1 MNLIDFN
8 NGTITVTTTG
18 GTAPYSFL
26 LQQNGSTFNYGGSN
40 FVNPISSSSGTV
52 VFGNAA
58 DTTGQSG
65 LPAGDYTCQITDSN
79 GCILNTPTLTV
90 QQNVPATTTEAPTYT
105 VTINPVANPS
115 DVFGQ
120 YPMVSSG
127 LSAGDSYTIPSPT
140 FGVTGHNFLGYDTYS
155 GTPMAEPQYQPGD
168 VITISGNTNLYAR
181 YQLIPTTLATTLAT
195 TTEATTT
202 QLTVSLTANANPSD
216 IVPAENFTTN
226 YNVSFGSTYTFP
238 GPTFGHSQGWIF
250 SGWSPFPNG
259 GTPTF
264 QPGDTTVINNSGT
277 FYAQWTIPTTTIA
290 PTTEATTT
298 EATTTEAT
306 TTEATTT
313 EATTT
318 EATTTEATTTEA
330 TTTEATTTEATT
342 TEATTTEATTTEA
355 TTTQATTQA
364 TTQLPTFDCDTAGPI
379 VIPDGITN
387 EFIDISS
394 ITLANGTV
402 TAISPQRYLSGVN
415 TFQIGIDIPS
425 GYYNGGS
432 ITCTADATGIDP
444 TTLATTTEATT
455 TEATTTEATT
465 TEATTTEATTT
476 EATTTEAT
484 TTEATTTEATTTVA
498 QETGYYFHLG
508 TGAYPWQQQLI
519 SGNVFYYPDNN
530 SETTFAPIFEDM
542 LTNPSGYP
550 GFDPNDSFTTLIDG
564 AVLNYPANANGNYYW
579 LLLPD
584 SYNIPDLTQNAK
596 LSINGAPDDI
606 CSEKGALTINGI
618 AYTLY
623 KLNTVPTTAGIAV
636 TYNA

>member
-58 DTTGQSG
+58 DTTGQFG

-79 GCILNTPTLTV
+79 GCIINTPTLTV

-155 GTPMAEPQYQPGD
+155 GTPMAPPQYQPGD

-216 IVPAENFTTN
+216 IVPAANFTTN

-238 GPTFGHSQGWIF
+238 GPTFSHSQGWIF

-264 QPGDTTVINNSGT
+264 QPGDTTAINNSGT

-290 PTTEATTT
+290 P
-298 EATTTEAT
+298 
-306 TTEATTT
+306 
-313 EATTT
+313 
-318 EATTTEATTTEA
+318 TTEA

-402 TAISPQRYLSGVN
+402 TAISPLRYLSGVN

-444 TTLATTTEATT
+444 
-455 TEATTTEATT
+455 TTTEATT

-498 QETGYYFHLG
+498 QETGYFFHLG
-508 TGAYPWQQQLI
+508 TGAYPWQQELI
-519 SGNVFYYPDNN
+519 SGNDFYYPNN
-530 SETTFAPIFEDM
+530 DPETSFAPIFEDM
-542 LTNPSGYP
+542 LLNPSGYP
-550 GFDPNDSFTTLIDG
+550 GFDPNDSFAALNDG
-564 AVLNYPANANGNYYW
+564 DVLNYPANANGNYYW

>member
-79 GCILNTPTLTV
+79 GCIINTPTLTV

-120 YPMVSSG
+120 YPMVFSG
-127 LSAGDSYTIPSPT
+127 LSAGDSFTIPAPT
-140 FGVTGHNFLGYDTYS
+140 FGVSGHNFLGYDTYS
-155 GTPMAEPQYQPGD
+155 GTPMAAPEYQPGD
-168 VITISGNTNLYAR
+168 VITISGDTNLYAR

-202 QLTVSLTANANPSD
+202 QLTVTLTANANPSD

-238 GPTFGHSQGWIF
+238 APTFSHSQGWIF

-355 TTTQATTQA
+355 TTT
-364 TTQLPTFDCDTAGPI
+364 
-379 VIPDGITN
+379 
-387 EFIDISS
+387 E
-394 ITLANGTV
+394 
-402 TAISPQRYLSGVN
+402 
-415 TFQIGIDIPS
+415 
-425 GYYNGGS
+425 
-432 ITCTADATGIDP
+432 
-444 TTLATTTEATT
+444 ATTTEATT

-498 QETGYYFHLG
+498 Q
-508 TGAYPWQQQLI
+508 
-519 SGNVFYYPDNN
+519 D
-530 SETTFAPIFEDM
+530 ETTFYHFHMGGTTYPFTDLM
-542 LTNPSGYP
+542 GSGNAFLIGDTSYTQYP
-550 GFDPNDSFTTLIDG
+550 LSDQANVDLIMTDLIDNSNG
-564 AVLNYPANANGNYYW
+564 TNSTCTPGTFEFAGPIDGTNGCNGSWSHNLTGGDDYYYLAVPNNASFNVNLVTDG
-579 LLLPD
+579 LLQE
-584 SYNIPDLTQNAK
+584 S
-596 LSINGAPDDI
+596 
-606 CSEKGALTINGI
+606 CSG
-618 AYTLY
+618 
-623 KLNTVPTTAGIAV
+623 
-636 TYNA
+636 TYNASERRGFTYNGESYWLYKMLNGTGSIAKTFNFK